1 MTSSDKNS
9 HHPTDI
15 LGIKFQE
22 WIQARRQNISCFKLS
37 VKSVKSLSR
46 VWLFATPWTVSNY
59 TLPIKKNICIY
70 MCIYIQY
77 ICRHTHTHTHVYM
90 ASLMAHWVKNLPAV
104 QETRETR
111 VQPLGWE
118 DPLEEEIAT
127 HSSILAGKIP
137 WTEEPS
143 RLQSKESGA
152 TKHTCLL
159 WQRKQSCG
167 WFQKPLY
174 RKKGPAWCQELEL
187 VLRCQPLIHSP
198 THSGLCS
205 PSLLPCVW
213 H

>member
-1 MTSSDKNS
+1 MLDATMIKMAGREGVFPPHDKS
-9 HHPTDI
+9 H
-15 LGIKFQE
+15 
-22 WIQARRQNISCFKLS
+22 SCL
-37 VKSVKSLSR
+37 L
-46 VWLFATPWTVSNY
+46 W
-59 TLPIKKNICIY
+59 
-70 MCIYIQY
+70 
-77 ICRHTHTHTHVYM
+77 

-198 THSGLCS
+198 TRS
-205 PSLLPCVW
+205 PSLLPCV
-213 H
+213 